1 MIVNEKYTFR
11 KQILICEQILNMLD
25 KDSLRFVGHTYGSN
39 SRWDIGLKSMF
50 IYQMLSGFQVPELMF
65 DGSEKNWYVITGERQ
80 LKCIYEY
87 ITGSLTLSEEALGEF
102 KKYKRFEELP
112 LMLKRKLL
120 NTEFFVTVLNPGVT
134 QSNRYRIYEMGSV
147 TEGSSDLWAVAKFV
161 FPDGYNNLERIVDD
175 IILSYPNIKQN
186 RRQIV
191 RLPLLWK
198 IRNDEY
204 TIGMITLYEEN
215 SEKKD
220 SKPIVHIL
228 DGQQRMISL
237 AIISKA
243 LGKSKDF
250 VRLTFE
256 RDKENKEREKFLY
269 SSSSEQVKSNNEKSV
284 DVQHMKTACEFLQE
298 KCLKKN
304 EKKWSGEEK
313 NDYFDWMMR
322 NVMIICRYTE
332 NEPLQEFLCLN
343 EKKTPFSS
351 TDYDRAYQLKYWS
364 NQEITQEMV
373 LKEHAEIQRYLYTN
387 DKLYDLVKYRY
398 PGFLNHM
405 DVIFQKLLED
415 KYDKAEGTTGQHKGY
430 KDAFFYLQLC
440 HVVLRSIYQELEEQ
454 GNASMN
460 VNVYNAVMT
469 LYQLDKNFKFFDL
482 VDINSN
488 ETFEIQLRNRFNL
501 LGKTYN
507 YMKQKEYQNEFLQ
520 SQLYGKI
527 IVENGNI
534 DNAVLK
540 DAYKEEKQYIS
551 PGIYNIVSEK
561 IKVTEE

>member
-1 MIVNEKYTFR
+1 MAAKSELLSLSEICKRLNEK
-11 KQILICEQILNMLD
+11 
-25 KDSLRFVGHTYGSN
+25 SV
-39 SRWDIGLKSMF
+39 
-50 IYQMLSGFQVPELMF
+50 
-65 DGSEKNWYVITGERQ
+65 VI
-80 LKCIYEY
+80 
-87 ITGSLTLSEEALGEF
+87 
-102 KKYKRFEELP
+102 
-112 LMLKRKLL
+112 
-120 NTEFFVTVLNPGVT
+120 
-134 QSNRYRIYEMGSV
+134 
-147 TEGSSDLWAVAKFV
+147 
-161 FPDGYNNLERIVDD
+161 
-175 IILSYPNIKQN
+175 
-186 RRQIV
+186 
-191 RLPLLWK
+191 PLLQ
-198 IRNDEY
+198 RNYKWDVEGNSGSDNTLEINSMADYYELLENSESTRKSRPSIENLFNDILYARENKKDEY

-405 DVIFQKLLED
+405 I
-415 KYDKAEGTTGQHKGY
+415 
-430 KDAFFYLQLC
+430 
-440 HVVLRSIYQELEEQ
+440 S
-454 GNASMN
+454 
-460 VNVYNAVMT
+460 
-469 LYQLDKNFKFFDL
+469 
-482 VDINSN
+482 
-488 ETFEIQLRNRFNL
+488 
-501 LGKTYN
+501 
-507 YMKQKEYQNEFLQ
+507 
-520 SQLYGKI
+520 
-527 IVENGNI
+527 
-534 DNAVLK
+534 
-540 DAYKEEKQYIS
+540 AY
-551 PGIYNIVSEK
+551 
-561 IKVTEE
+561 

>member
-1 MIVNEKYTFR
+1 MAAKSELLSLSEICKRLNEK
-11 KQILICEQILNMLD
+11 
-25 KDSLRFVGHTYGSN
+25 SV
-39 SRWDIGLKSMF
+39 
-50 IYQMLSGFQVPELMF
+50 
-65 DGSEKNWYVITGERQ
+65 VI
-80 LKCIYEY
+80 
-87 ITGSLTLSEEALGEF
+87 
-102 KKYKRFEELP
+102 
-112 LMLKRKLL
+112 
-120 NTEFFVTVLNPGVT
+120 
-134 QSNRYRIYEMGSV
+134 
-147 TEGSSDLWAVAKFV
+147 
-161 FPDGYNNLERIVDD
+161 
-175 IILSYPNIKQN
+175 
-186 RRQIV
+186 
-191 RLPLLWK
+191 PLLQ
-198 IRNDEY
+198 RNYKWDVEGNSGSDNTLEINSMADYYELLENSESTRKSRPSIENLFNDILYARENKKDEY

-540 DAYKEEKQYIS
+540 DAYKD
-551 PGIYNIVSEK
+551 V
-561 IKVTEE
+561 